1 MGRSKQASYRQA
13 GVNTAGQASALTDL
27 IALLRETFAF
37 RKRIG
42 RVMLPFGYFAN
53 VIALEKNLG
62 LAISTDGVGT
72 KILVAQMVG
81 KFDTIGID
89 CIAMNANDLLCVG
102 AEPLALVDYV
112 AVQLP
117 NRRVLREMG
126 RGLREGARRAR
137 ITIPGGEIAQL
148 REMIRGVH
156 KDDGFDLVGT
166 CVGIV
171 RLDRIIVGQRIKPGD
186 VVLGLRSSG
195 IHSNGLTLA
204 RDVLFRRQ
212 KLRPDRYIPEL
223 GRTVGAELL
232 EPTRI
237 YVPEILHMLRAGL
250 DLRALIHMTGDGLLN
265 LSRVAARVGFI
276 IDSWPEPHPIFGL
289 IQATGRINPTE
300 MFRVYNM
307 GIGFCLV
314 LPDDSRQ
321 IDQAMAIAKKHGVE
335 CYRLGYTNR
344 DAEKKIVLKPYGLVG
359 KGGRFFSGSGLSVQG
374 SGKRVRKRSR

>member
-1 MGRSKQASYRQA
+1 MGPSKQISYTKA
-13 GVNTAGQASALTDL
+13 GVNVVKGASALADL
-27 IALLRETFAF
+27 TSLLRDTFIF
-37 RKRIG
+37 RKDIG

-53 VIALEKNLG
+53 VIALGGKHG
-62 LAISTDGVGT
+62 LAIATDGVGT
-72 KILVAQMVG
+72 KILVAQMLR

-117 NRRVLREMG
+117 NRRFLREIG
-126 RGLREGARRAR
+126 KGLHEGARQAR
-137 ITIPGGEIAQL
+137 ITIPGGEIAHL

-171 RLDRIIVGQRIKPGD
+171 PLDHLIIGQNIRPGD

-212 KLRPDRYIPEL
+212 KLRPERYIPEL
-223 GRTVGAELL
+223 RRTVGAELL

-237 YVPEILHMLRAGL
+237 YVPEITEMLKTGL
-250 DLRALIHMTGDGLLN
+250 DVKALTHITGDGLLN
-265 LSRVAARVGFI
+265 LNRVEAQVGFV
-276 IDSWPEPHPIFGL
+276 IDAWPEPHPIFGV
-289 IQATGRINPTE
+289 IQAMGAIRTAE
-300 MFRVYNM
+300 MFKVYNM
-307 GIGFCLV
+307 GIGFCVV
-314 LPDDSRQ
+314 LPEDSHQVGR
-321 IDQAMAIAKKHGVE
+321 AMAIAKKHGAE
-335 CYRLGYTNR
+335 CYRLGYAIR
-344 DAEKKIVLKPYGLVG
+344 DPERKIAVKPFNLVG
-359 KGGRFFSGSGLSVQG
+359 KGARFISGS
-374 SGKRVRKRSR
+374 RR

>member
-1 MGRSKQASYRQA
+1 MGRLKRAPYSKA
-13 GVNTAGQASALTDL
+13 GVDAVRAASALTDL
-27 IALLRETFAF
+27 TSLLRETFAF
-37 RKRIG
+37 RKDIG

-53 VIALEKNLG
+53 VIALQDNLG

-72 KILVAQMVG
+72 KILVAQMLG

-102 AEPLALVDYV
+102 AEPLALVDYL

-117 NRRVLREMG
+117 NRRLLREMG
-126 RGLREGARRAR
+126 KGLHEGARRAR
-137 ITIPGGEIAQL
+137 ITIPGGEIAQI

-166 CVGIV
+166 CVGTV
-171 RLDRIIVGQRIKPGD
+171 PLDRIIIGQHLKPTD
-186 VVLGLRSSG
+186 VLLGLRSGG

-204 RDVLFRRQ
+204 RDVFFRRK
-212 KLRPDRYIPEL
+212 KLRPDQYISEL
-223 GRTVGAELL
+223 GRTIGAELL

-237 YVPEILHMLRAGL
+237 YVPEIIEILRAGL
-250 DLRALIHMTGDGLLN
+250 DVKALIHITGDGLLN
-265 LSRVAARVGFI
+265 LSRVAGRVGFVI
-276 IDSWPEPHPIFGL
+276 EHWPDPHPIFAL
-289 IQATGRINPTE
+289 IQEMGRVSPAE

-321 IDQAMAIAKKHGVE
+321 IDQATAIAKKHGAQ
-335 CYRLGYTNR
+335 CDRLGYVAR
-344 DAEKKIVLKPYGLVG
+344 DAEKKIVLNPFNLLG
-359 KGGRFFSGSGLSVQG
+359 KGERFVSSSRFRVHGS
-374 SGKRVRKRSR
+374 RKDGET

>member
-1 MGRSKQASYRQA
+1 MSPSRHASYAKA
-13 GVNTAGQASALTDL
+13 GVDAGKAASALTDL
-27 IALLRETFAF
+27 TSLLRETFAF
-37 RKRIG
+37 RKDIG

-53 VIALEKNLG
+53 VIALGEKLG
-62 LAISTDGVGT
+62 LAIATDGVGT
-72 KILVAQMVG
+72 KILVAQMLR

-117 NRRVLREMG
+117 NRRFLREIAK
-126 RGLREGARRAR
+126 GLHEGARQAR
-137 ITIPGGEIAQL
+137 ITIPGGEIAHV

-171 RLDRIIVGQRIKPGD
+171 PLDRLIIGQNVKPGD

-212 KLRPDRYIPEL
+212 KLRPDRYISEL
-223 GRTVGAELL
+223 GRTAGAELL

-237 YVPEILHMLRAGL
+237 YVPEITEMLKTGL
-250 DLRALIHMTGDGLLN
+250 DVKALIHITGDGLFN
-265 LSRVAARVGFI
+265 LSRVKAQVGFV
-276 IDSWPEPHPIFGL
+276 IDSWPESHPIFHV
-289 IQATGRINPTE
+289 IQAMGRIRTAE
-300 MFRVYNM
+300 MFKVYNM

-314 LPDDSRQ
+314 LPDDSYQ
-321 IDQAMAIAKKHGVE
+321 IGQVMTIAKKHGVQ
-335 CYRLGYTNR
+335 CYRLGHAIR
-344 DAEKKIVLKPYGLVG
+344 DAERKVIVEPFNLVG
-359 KGGRFFSGSGLSVQG
+359 KGGKFYSGSGK
-374 SGKRVRKRSR
+374 KRPKQSRR